1 MQATV
6 AKLETTVPL
15 ARVREEDFRKLAE
28 QGFMSSHAGQDRTRE
43 RIELERDLSTQRARL
58 FETQATLAESQNA
71 RAAYVAETRRSLR
84 DREAQADLKRHQ
96 ATQEQA
102 KATQREKLTTLT
114 APVGG
119 VVQQLAA
126 HTMGGVVTEAQAL
139 MVIVPEAGGG
149 ANGGAPV
156 TAEVTLD
163 NKDIGFVN
171 TGQVVEIKFETF
183 PYTRYGTVPAT
194 VQRVSADAVLRD
206 KRGEGG
212 VSETAVFPATLAL
225 SATHINIDGKQIRL
239 SPGLALTAEIK
250 TGKRRVIEPRNSS

>member
-1 MQATV
+1 MLAGCCGRIASNGGKLPRRSIRKTRKSSLRV
-6 AKLETTVPL
+6 AVTPL
-15 ARVREEDFRKLAE
+15 A
-28 QGFMSSHAGQDRTRE
+28 G
-43 RIELERDLSTQRARL
+43 
-58 FETQATLAESQNA
+58 
-71 RAAYVAETRRSLR
+71 
-84 DREAQADLKRHQ
+84 
-96 ATQEQA
+96 
-102 KATQREKLTTLT
+102 
-114 APVGG
+114 APIVPWLIDINVGD
-119 VVQQLAA
+119 AA